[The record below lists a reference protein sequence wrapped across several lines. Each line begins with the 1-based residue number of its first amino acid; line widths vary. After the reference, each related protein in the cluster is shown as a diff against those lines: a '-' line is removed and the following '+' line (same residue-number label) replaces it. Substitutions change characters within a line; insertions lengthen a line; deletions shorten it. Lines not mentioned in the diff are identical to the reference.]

1 MTNVAEHK
9 LYKIIC
15 IDNQFLLHLHIQ
27 IYPLHSSMTCG
38 VLEDKSDKTR
48 VKANETLAQG

>member
-1 MTNVAEHK
+1 MANVAEHK

-38 VLEDKSDKTR
+38 VLENKSHKTR
-48 VKANETLAQG
+48 VKAYETLAQG